1 MTIFHY
7 ALTSSEQTRRTLW
20 QILTGHRAVFAYLVI
35 LLAAL
40 IALMLIMILKYARDM
55 KAREAER
62 KKLKEKRRF
71 SRLCALDEQRKKA
84 GRPHFDDNV
93 SLAGLCEKFR
103 DFAASEMGLYY
114 EESVIRAFV
123 SSLAVSRLV
132 IMQGISGTGK
142 TSLSYAFG
150 KFLRHEASI
159 VPVQPS
165 WKDKT
170 DMLGYYN
177 EFTGNFTETE
187 LLCRLYE
194 ANDSDAVFITVLDE
208 MNIAR
213 VEYYFAEFLSVLELP
228 ELESRKIEVISDTA
242 DNDPELFDNGR
253 LTVPD
258 NVWFVGT
265 ANNDD
270 STFAISDKVYDRAM
284 PININSKGI
293 AFEAEYQEP
302 IFISYTHLE
311 DEFHKAQAE
320 YQVPQE
326 ILDKINKL
334 DDYVIEH
341 FRLAFGNRIVKQL
354 KEFVPSYC
362 GCCGGTSGMLDGLDY
377 VLCNKIFRKFESL
390 NLSYIRDEIDGLILY
405 LSELFGEEEM
415 QESKEYINRLKKLF

>member
-1 MTIFHY
+1 MMTCFLLE
-7 ALTSSEQTRRTLW
+7 ATESGGSLW
-20 QILTGHRAVFAYLVI
+20 QTLTGHRAVFAYLVI
-35 LLAAL
+35 LLLAVV
-40 IALMLIMILKYARDM
+40 ALMAAFILKSGRDM

-62 KKLKEKRRF
+62 KRLKEKRRF
-71 SRLCALDEQRKKA
+71 SRLSEADAKRRAHKQEKFDE
-84 GRPHFDDNV
+84 V
-93 SLAGLCEKFR
+93 ESLSLLCENFR
-103 DFAASEMGLYY
+103 NYAASEMGLYY
-114 EESVIRAFV
+114 EEDVIRAFV

-150 KFLRHEASI
+150 KFIGRDALI

-165 WKDKT
+165 WKDRT

-228 ELESRKIEVISDTA
+228 ELASRKIEVVSDTRE
-242 DNDPELFDNGR
+242 NDPELLEGGK

-270 STFAISDKVYDRAM
+270 STLSISDKVYDRAM
-284 PININSKGI
+284 
-293 AFEAEYQEP
+293 
-302 IFISYTHLE
+302 
-311 DEFHKAQAE
+311 
-320 YQVPQE
+320 
-326 ILDKINKL
+326 
-334 DDYVIEH
+334 VIELQSRAKPFSAPH
-341 FRLAFGNRIVKQL
+341 TGPVSVSATRLSELYSSALKEYPMSSEMSEKIERFDEYLSAHMQITFGNRIMTQTRK
-354 KEFVPSYC
+354 FVPVFRA
-362 GCCGGTSGMLDGLDY
+362 CGGTEAQAVDLILCKKVLRKLESQNPVYVSAQAEGLISALDSVFGEG
-377 VLCNKIFRKFESL
+377 VMTSC
-390 NLSYIRDEIDGLILY
+390 LSYVKRY
-405 LSELFGEEEM
+405 V
-415 QESKEYINRLKKLF
+415 RL

>member
-1 MTIFHY
+1 MMTCFLLE
-7 ALTSSEQTRRTLW
+7 ATESGGSLW
-20 QILTGHRAVFAYLVI
+20 QTLTGHRAVFAYLVI
-35 LLAAL
+35 LLLAVV
-40 IALMLIMILKYARDM
+40 ALMAAFILKSGRDM

-62 KKLKEKRRF
+62 KRLKEKRRF
-71 SRLCALDEQRKKA
+71 SRLSEADAKRRAHKQEKFDE
-84 GRPHFDDNV
+84 V
-93 SLAGLCEKFR
+93 ESLSLLCESFR
-103 DFAASEMGLYY
+103 NYAASEMGLYY
-114 EESVIRAFV
+114 EEDVIRAFV

-150 KFLRHEASI
+150 KFIGRDALI

-165 WKDKT
+165 WKDRT

-228 ELESRKIEVISDTA
+228 ELASRKIEVVSDTRE
-242 DNDPELFDNGR
+242 NDPELLEGGK

-270 STFAISDKVYDRAM
+270 STLSISDKVYDRAM
-284 PININSKGI
+284 
-293 AFEAEYQEP
+293 
-302 IFISYTHLE
+302 
-311 DEFHKAQAE
+311 
-320 YQVPQE
+320 
-326 ILDKINKL
+326 
-334 DDYVIEH
+334 VIELQSRAKPFSAPH
-341 FRLAFGNRIVKQL
+341 TAPVSVSATRLSELYSSALKEFPMSSEMSEKIERFDEYLSTHMQITFGNRIMTQTRK
-354 KEFVPSYC
+354 FVPVFRA
-362 GCCGGTSGMLDGLDY
+362 CGGTEAQAVDLILCKKVLRKLESQNPVYVSAQAEGLISALDSVFGEG
-377 VLCNKIFRKFESL
+377 VMTSC
-390 NLSYIRDEIDGLILY
+390 LSYVKRY
-405 LSELFGEEEM
+405 V
-415 QESKEYINRLKKLF
+415 RL

>member
-270 STFAISDKVYDRAM
+270 STLSISDKVYDRAM
-284 PININSKGI
+284 VIELQSRAKPFS
-293 AFEAEYQEP
+293 APHTEP
-302 IFISYTHLE
+302 VSISASYLSGLFTKAE
-311 DEFHKAQAE
+311 DEFPMSEEMKT
-320 YQVPQE
+320 
-326 ILDKINKL
+326 KIERIDAYL
-334 DDYVIEH
+334 TS
-341 FRLAFGNRIVKQL
+341 RLQITFGNRIMTQTMK
-354 KEFVPSYC
+354 FVPVFRA
-362 GCCGGTSGMLDGLDY
+362 CGGTEEQAVD
-377 VLCNKIFRKFESL
+377 
-390 NLSYIRDEIDGLILY
+390 LILSKKVLRKLEAQNPVY
-405 LSELFGEEEM
+405 VSAQAEGLLSELDRVFGEGVM
-415 QESKEYINRLKKLF
+415 TQCLSYVRRYVKL

>member
-1 MTIFHY
+1 MTIFHF
-7 ALTSSEQTRRTLW
+7 ALTSSETTRRTFW
-20 QILTGHRAVFAYLVI
+20 QVLTGHRAVFAYLVI

-84 GRPHFDDNV
+84 GRPQFDDNV
-93 SLAGLCEKFR
+93 SLSGLCGKFR
-103 DFAASEMGLYY
+103 DFAAAEMGLYY

-270 STFAISDKVYDRAM
+270 STLSISDKVYDRAM
-284 PININSKGI
+284 
-293 AFEAEYQEP
+293 
-302 IFISYTHLE
+302 
-311 DEFHKAQAE
+311 
-320 YQVPQE
+320 
-326 ILDKINKL
+326 
-334 DDYVIEH
+334 VIELQSRAKPFSAPH
-341 FRLAFGNRIVKQL
+341 TEPVSVSASYLSGLFAGAENEFPMSEEMKTKIERIDAYLTSRLQITFGNRIMTQTL
-354 KEFVPSYC
+354 KFVPVFRA
-362 GCCGGTSGMLDGLDY
+362 CGGTEEQAVDLILSKKVLRKLEAQNPVYVSAQAEGLISELDRVFGEG
-377 VLCNKIFRKFESL
+377 VMTQC
-390 NLSYIRDEIDGLILY
+390 LSYVRRY
-405 LSELFGEEEM
+405 V
-415 QESKEYINRLKKLF
+415 KL